1 MYSSYAKNVEKM
13 ELQHSSK
20 TTKGKKS
27 LENKNRNK
35 EQRQQKETVTKMV
48 DMDLPYQ

>member
-1 MYSSYAKNVEKM
+1 M
-13 ELQHSSK
+13 ELKCSIK

-35 EQRQQKETVTKMV
+35 EQRQQKETVTKIV